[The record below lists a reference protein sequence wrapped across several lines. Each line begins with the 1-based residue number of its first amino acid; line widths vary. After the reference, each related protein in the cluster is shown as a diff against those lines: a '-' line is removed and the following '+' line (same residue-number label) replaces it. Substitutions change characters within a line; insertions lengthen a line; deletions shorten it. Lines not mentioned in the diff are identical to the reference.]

1 MIDIEDALFD
11 DKYWITKDGAILKI
25 EDMDKNHLEN
35 TMKYLER
42 NNFKVKCKEKRY
54 HSNDDMTFEIINFS
68 LDAKNKYN
76 NMKKALDN
84 KC

>member
-1 MIDIEDALFD
+1 MKYIEDALFD
-11 DKYWITKDGAILKI
+11 DKYWVTKDGAILKI

-54 HSNDDMTFEIINFS
+54 HSDEMTFEIIDIRI
-68 LDAKNKYN
+68 DAKNKYN

-84 KC
+84 K